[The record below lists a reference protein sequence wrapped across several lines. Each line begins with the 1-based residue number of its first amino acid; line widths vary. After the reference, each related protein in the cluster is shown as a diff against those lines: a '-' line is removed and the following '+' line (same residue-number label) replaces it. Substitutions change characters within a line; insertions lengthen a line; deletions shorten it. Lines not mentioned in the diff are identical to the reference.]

1 MLNPHWTG
9 PPIIIKSP
17 EETERC
23 RVAGR
28 VVIDA
33 LRAAGELCRTGITTA
48 ELDAAISRVLESHGA
63 LGLFR
68 GYRQTNSPP
77 FPAEACISV
86 NDEVVH
92 GVPSERKLQPG
103 DLVSIDVGVRLEGYC
118 ADSAV
123 SFLVPVESGSTD
135 EAKSDYLA
143 KARLIRDTRRIL
155 DGAIE
160 RIRPGRRWSE
170 IARWMETATL
180 DMGYDLITEF
190 VGHGIGTD
198 LHEPPKVPC
207 YWSGFIGQ
215 DFVLEP
221 GMILAIEPMLVLQDP
236 EGAED
241 FLPPVGDQHAM
252 RRALILTAPDGW
264 TIRTVTGA
272 VSCHEEYM
280 VSIGES
286 GPEIL
291 TLGTPRVDY
300 LGKAAG

>member
-1 MLNPHWTG
+1 
-9 PPIIIKSP
+9 
-17 EETERC
+17 
-23 RVAGR
+23 
-28 VVIDA
+28 
-33 LRAAGELCRTGITTA
+33 
-48 ELDAAISRVLESHGA
+48 
-63 LGLFR
+63 
-68 GYRQTNSPP
+68 
-77 FPAEACISV
+77 
-86 NDEVVH
+86 
-92 GVPSERKLQPG
+92 
-103 DLVSIDVGVRLEGYC
+103 
-118 ADSAV
+118 
-123 SFLVPVESGSTD
+123 
-135 EAKSDYLA
+135 
-143 KARLIRDTRRIL
+143 
-155 DGAIE
+155 
-160 RIRPGRRWSE
+160 
-170 IARWMETATL
+170 METATL